1 MNAAARQSRA
11 RPGAG
16 CTSGAKRRTE
26 GPVRKCGRRPTHA
39 CTFSR
44 GRLMRPL
51 GGARVA
57 ETDNVT
63 VVWRGKYKEVE
74 R

>member
-1 MNAAARQSRA
+1 MNATARQSRA
-11 RPGAG
+11 RPG
-16 CTSGAKRRTE
+16 
-26 GPVRKCGRRPTHA
+26 GR
-39 CTFSR
+39 
-44 GRLMRPL
+44 

>member
-1 MNAAARQSRA
+1 MRHPVST
-11 RPGAG
+11 PGCAE
-16 CTSGAKRRTE
+16 AER
-26 GPVRKCGRRPTHA
+26 
-39 CTFSR
+39 
-44 GRLMRPL
+44 

-63 VVWRGKYKEVE
+63 VVWRGKYKELE